1 MPITIEQLEAELA
14 NQERAL
20 ASAVQQANV
29 QAGAVE
35 MLKHLIAKAK
45 EPKAETAEAPK
56 Q

>member
-14 NQERAL
+14 NQEKAL
-20 ASAVQQANV
+20 ASAVQRANV

-35 MLKHLIAKAK
+35 MLKHLIAKAQDT
-45 EPKAETAEAPK
+45 EAQTAEASE